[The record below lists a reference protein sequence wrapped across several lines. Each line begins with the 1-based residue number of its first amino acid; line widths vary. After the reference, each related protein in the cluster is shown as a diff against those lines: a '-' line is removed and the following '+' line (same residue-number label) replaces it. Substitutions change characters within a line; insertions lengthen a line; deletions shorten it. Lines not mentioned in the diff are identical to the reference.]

1 MPRGIAKAD
10 LPSKPCAC
18 CGRPFTWRKKWAR
31 DWEQVRYCSDACR
44 AKGAGAMPAPSGQV
58 PRSSS

>member
-1 MPRGIAKAD
+1 MPRGVAKSD

-44 AKGAGAMPAPSGQV
+44 AKGTRAPDQ
-58 PRSSS
+58 PTRTSS